1 MAWQGESC
9 VSLRNSA
16 EAGRGDPFPW
26 SPWSQREAVSWRI
39 PEPQNGPCPFP
50 GEVWARLGQAGLL
63 ECPSVQPVTAAVVPP
78 LLQTEDRYL
87 LPQFRTLGT
96 GK

>member
-1 MAWQGESC
+1 MI
-9 VSLRNSA
+9 R
-16 EAGRGDPFPW
+16 
-26 SPWSQREAVSWRI
+26 
-39 PEPQNGPCPFP
+39 FP
-50 GEVWARLGQAGLL
+50 GLPGRSGRLSAGGYQSPRTGLAPFQGKCGARLGQAGLL
-63 ECPSVQPVTAAVVPP
+63 ECPLVQPVTAAVVPP

>member
-9 VSLRNSA
+9 ISLRNSA

-50 GEVWARLGQAGLL
+50 GEVWGSSGPGRSTGMPLGSAGH
-63 ECPSVQPVTAAVVPP
+63 CGRRPAPP
-78 LLQTEDRYL
+78 AD
-87 LPQFRTLGT
+87 
-96 GK
+96 